1 MEAPSSAPRS
11 DGLRLGAYKGFVEA
25 TFHKMLAYRLRYF
38 TGIVSY
44 LVYVTTYYFL
54 WKAAY
59 SSLPAGETTIRG
71 FTFWQMV
78 TYVAVGWCSR
88 SFYFNNVDREI
99 AEQVQNGTIGVA
111 LARPVSYQGT
121 VVAGALGEAFFRLLF
136 LNVPISAVIFL
147 LFPVSAPASPLDAAA
162 FALSLV
168 LALLVL
174 VHLNFLV
181 GMCAFPLKNIDGVM
195 RAKHYMLELLSGLV
209 IPVSMFP
216 GWLQTVSQWLPFQA
230 IAFIPNSIWLGK
242 NVQGGNA
249 NVLGSHHLVVALGI
263 QLAWVVVLAGACALV
278 WNRATKRLTVQ
289 GG

>member
-1 MEAPSSAPRS
+1 MSVAGLEPMAAPRPM
-11 DGLRLGAYKGFVEA
+11 GLRAYSGFVEA
-25 TFHKMLAYRLRYF
+25 TFHKMLAYRLRYV

-59 SSLPAGETTIRG
+59 ASLAPGETTIRG
-71 FTFWQMV
+71 YTFTQMI
-78 TYVAVGWCSR
+78 TYIAVGWCSR

-99 AEQVQNGTIGVA
+99 AEQVQNGTIGIA
-111 LARPVSYQGT
+111 LARPVSFQGT
-121 VVAGALGEAFFRLLF
+121 VVAGALGEAFFRLVF
-136 LNVPISAVIFL
+136 LNVPISVAIFL
-147 LFPVSAPASPLDAAA
+147 LFPVSAPASTLHAAA

-195 RAKHYMLELLSGLV
+195 RAKHYMLELLSGLLIAV
-209 IPVSMFP
+209 DMFP
-216 GWLQTVSQWLPFQA
+216 GWLNSLSQWLPFQA
-230 IAFIPNSIWLGK
+230 IAFIPNSIWLGR
-242 NVQGGNA
+242 VE
-249 NVLGSHHLVVALGI
+249 SHALGRALGL
-263 QLAWVVVLAGACALV
+263 QAAWVIGLAAACALV
-278 WNRATKRLTVQ
+278 WSRAMKRLTVQ